1 MDKKWKLLYCW
12 EWKKN
17 KECEERVL
25 LIVVVVIDYGVS
37 TRVNTTILLI
47 YILIYIMFIFCLLK
61 KSLKI
66 PGDDDVSPI
75 SLKPISQSVR

>member
-1 MDKKWKLLYCW
+1 M
-12 EWKKN
+12 
-17 KECEERVL
+17 L

-47 YILIYIMFIFCLLK
+47 YILIYIIFIFLFVK

-75 SLKPISQSVR
+75 GLKPISQSVR